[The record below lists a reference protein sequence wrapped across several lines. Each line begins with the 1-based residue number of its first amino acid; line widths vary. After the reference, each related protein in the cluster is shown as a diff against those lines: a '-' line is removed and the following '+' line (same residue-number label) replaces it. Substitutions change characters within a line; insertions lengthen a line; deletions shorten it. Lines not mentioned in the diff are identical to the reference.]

1 LELRD
6 EPLLTSRRS
15 APEILTF
22 VDTVF
27 ASVTA
32 REGLTFGNAALEH
45 RAHRADATGGIE
57 IWPALKPE
65 ETEAFD
71 IYRPVDATPPD
82 SPVVALAA
90 MIAGRIKSWLDSGAT
105 LPGHDTP
112 ISPKD
117 IMILLPRREPFG
129 GEVIRQL
136 KQRKVPV
143 AGADRVIL
151 TEQIAAM
158 DLMAL
163 GRFVLQREDD
173 LTLAALLRSPLCG
186 LSEDALFELAHPR
199 KTDLWSALVAA
210 QARPAF
216 AAAHGFLSEMLALA
230 DYAPPFEFYS
240 HALSARGGKE
250 KLLAR
255 LGSEAADAIDEFLS
269 LSLSYERNATPSLQG
284 FLDWLE
290 RGGTEIKRD
299 MERGR
304 DEVRVMTVHGAKGLE
319 ADIVFLPDTT
329 TLREPGAREGH
340 LLYDGD
346 AVLFPASGAMAPAR
360 VKTAQEQVKADW
372 RREHRRLLYVA
383 LTRARDRLVVCGF
396 ENRHGTKQGSWYD
409 LAAEAAKTLGMRP
422 TADGLGF
429 GKLEMTARERQAP
442 RANTVT
448 LPEWIRRPAPP
459 EPARPRM
466 IRPSDAT
473 DASAPVSPLAA
484 QRFRRGLVVHA
495 LLARLPEVAFAD
507 RARVAL
513 AFARAKDVPDPEGL
527 VAETLAVLDDP
538 AFAAAFGPNSRAEAG
553 LLAELPELGPSS
565 GLGRARINGRIDRL
579 AVTADEVLIL
589 DFKTNRPPPT
599 REEDVASL
607 YLDQMA
613 LYRAGAGKVFP
624 GRRIVCGLLFTD
636 GPRLLRLSDAILDR
650 QWTGLAALIS
660 KSGAFGPGLDPGSVR
675 S

>member
-1 LELRD
+1 
-6 EPLLTSRRS
+6 
-15 APEILTF
+15 
-22 VDTVF
+22 
-27 ASVTA
+27 
-32 REGLTFGNAALEH
+32 
-45 RAHRADATGGIE
+45 
-57 IWPALKPE
+57 
-65 ETEAFD
+65 
-71 IYRPVDATPPD
+71 
-82 SPVVALAA
+82 
-90 MIAGRIKSWLDSGAT
+90 MIAGRIRHWLDSGAT
-105 LPGHDTP
+105 LPGHTEP
-112 ISPKD
+112 VSPKD

-136 KQRKVPV
+136 KLRKVPV

-186 LSEDALFELAHPR
+186 LSEEALFALAHTR
-199 KTDLWSALVAA
+199 KADLWGALVAA
-210 QARPAF
+210 RGRPDF
-216 AAAHGFLSEMLALA
+216 TAAHGFLSDMLALA

-346 AVLFPASGAMAPAR
+346 AVLYPAGGAMAPAR
-360 VKTAQEQVKADW
+360 VKAALEAVKDEW

-396 ENRHGTKQGSWYD
+396 ENRHGTKEGSWYR
-409 LAAEAAKTLGMRP
+409 LAAEAAKTLDMQP
-422 TADGLGF
+422 TADGVGF
-429 GKLEMTARERQAP
+429 GTLAMTASGKTPTHEAAAP
-442 RANTVT
+442 
-448 LPEWIRRPAPP
+448 LPDWTRRPAPP
-459 EPARPRM
+459 EPERPRL
-466 IRPSDAT
+466 IRPSDAA
-473 DASAPVSPLAA
+473 DGSAAVSPLAA
-484 QRFRRGLVVHA
+484 QRFKRGLVVHA
-495 LLARLPEVAFAD
+495 LLARLPEVARQD
-507 RARVAL
+507 RHRLAL
-513 AFARAKDVPDPEGL
+513 AFVQAKGMPDAEAL

-538 AFAAAFGPNSRAEAG
+538 AFAAAFGPDSRAEAG
-553 LLAELPELGPSS
+553 LLAELPELGP
-565 GLGRARINGRIDRL
+565 GARINGRIDRL
-579 AVTADEVLIL
+579 AVSETEILIL
-589 DFKTNRPPPT
+589 DFKTNRPPPA
-599 REEDVASL
+599 REDEVSGL

-613 LYRAGAGKVFP
+613 LYRAGAAKVFP

-636 GPRLLRLSDAILDR
+636 GPRLLRLSDALLDR
-650 QWTGLAALIS
+650 QWAGLAARL
-660 KSGAFGPGLDPGSVR
+660 GAA
-675 S
+675 